1 MPAQG
6 PSQRHAEGFTTHGA
20 GRQHE
25 QGAERSEDAGLKNW
39 LDVATSHRMRK
50 LLDAGRGREQSLPCS
65 LGSAAPAD
73 TLTSAQ
79 RC

>member
-25 QGAERSEDAGLKNW
+25 QGAERSEDAGQFLKIGW
-39 LDVATSHRMRK
+39 MWPQAT
-50 LLDAGRGREQSLPCS
+50 EC
-65 LGSAAPAD
+65 GSY
-73 TLTSAQ
+73 
-79 RC
+79 